1 MSDLINR
8 IGPHTF
14 DDMKNAVVTVRLRS
28 VTKRRVASLARR
40 EGRSLSAQI
49 ERLVEAGLSGTTGTT
64 TTRTVPRSL
73 AGIFAGA
80 AVPTL
85 KDFREVRA
93 EMSRSLLKRA
103 R

>member
-1 MSDLINR
+1 LINR

-14 DDMKNAVVTVRLRS
+14 DDMKDKVVTVRLRS
-28 VTKRRVASLARR
+28 VTKRRLASLAKR

-49 ERLVEAGLSGTTGTT
+49 ERLVEAGLSAAAGPATL
-64 TTRTVPRSL
+64 RTVPQSL

-80 AVPTL
+80 EVPTL
-85 KDFREVRA
+85 KNFREVRA
-93 EMSRSLLKRA
+93 ELSRSLLKRA